1 MGIGQKL
8 KHIIGNQPIA
18 IILFILLL
26 PYYSIAQ
33 LSSET
38 LDTLDQLFNNGKY
51 IEYLEKIIKIE
62 KSIKN
67 GENILCQSKQIKFDQ
82 GILSNSN
89 GLVAIFL
96 RYKQLDSAK
105 FYLSKSEIKLSLIK
119 NEKKYLEYKSDFED
133 KKSQYYELI
142 NDNKNCLT
150 WTKKSIESLKTFNKD
165 NPNIRGIAKSYR
177 RYGSM
182 F

>member
-18 IILFILLL
+18 IILFILL

-38 LDTLDQLFNNGKY
+38 LDTLDPLFKNGKY

-67 GENILCQSKQIKFDQ
+67 GENILCQLEELTPLVERPI
-82 GILSNSN
+82 NSN
-89 GLVAIFL
+89 
-96 RYKQLDSAK
+96 DP
-105 FYLSKSEIKLSLIK
+105 EI
-119 NEKKYLEYKSDFED
+119 NF
-133 KKSQYYELI
+133 Q
-142 NDNKNCLT
+142 
-150 WTKKSIESLKTFNKD
+150 
-165 NPNIRGIAKSYR
+165 R
-177 RYGSM
+177 RKAYIISWL
-182 F
+182 